1 MPVLRVA
8 PSLASEVV
16 LPPASWPVAEDG
28 LFDMRPRMG
37 ASSTTNGSEGLARSE
52 PARALE
58 PTLEPPKA
66 EEMAEAADK
75 AKQEEEVKSKA
86 EAGVIAEEPVLE
98 NQSSYEVKPPQA
110 EESKAG
116 AAEA

>member
-1 MPVLRVA
+1 MEKPELTIEEK
-8 PSLASEVV
+8 SEVT
-16 LPPASWPVAEDG
+16 G
-28 LFDMRPRMG
+28 L
-37 ASSTTNGSEGLARSE
+37 SVEE
-52 PARALE
+52 Y
-58 PTLEPPKA
+58 K
-66 EEMAEAADK
+66 EMAEAADK

-98 NQSSYEVKPPQA
+98 NQSSSEVRPPQA

>member
-1 MPVLRVA
+1 MEKPELTIEEK
-8 PSLASEVV
+8 SEVT
-16 LPPASWPVAEDG
+16 G
-28 LFDMRPRMG
+28 L
-37 ASSTTNGSEGLARSE
+37 SVEE
-52 PARALE
+52 Y
-58 PTLEPPKA
+58 K
-66 EEMAEAADK
+66 EMAEAADK

-98 NQSSYEVKPPQA
+98 NQSSYEVRPPQA